1 MSRHDP
7 LPPGKTPWDPVNGVR
22 IGAIA
27 GALVGGFVHLVLG
40 ITILAII
47 GLAVIGGAIGYAVE
61 RPRRR

>member
-1 MSRHDP
+1 MNDRAP

-40 ITILAII
+40 VTILAII
-47 GLAVIGGAIGYAVE
+47 GLALVGGAIGYAVE